1 MKSFA
6 IAVLVR
12 NQFGVLNRVT
22 SMFRRRQF
30 NIESLNVS
38 ETETKELSRITVISA
53 GEEQQKEQLI
63 NQLYKLPDV
72 VSVKQLDD
80 RTCVS
85 REVLLIKVE
94 NTPETRRDILDTA
107 QAFGATTEDYSRESI
122 MFQLTAKRRMI
133 DEFIELMS
141 DFNILEICRTGVCT
155 LERGAEVLRP
165 TVNL

>member
-1 MKSFA
+1 MNRFA

-38 ETETKELSRITVISA
+38 ETETNEFSRITVIST
-53 GEEQQKEQLI
+53 GDDVKKEQLK

-72 VSVKQLDD
+72 VSVKELDD

-85 REVLLIKVE
+85 REVLLIKVKH
-94 NTPETRRDILDTA
+94 TAATRRDILDAA
-107 QAFGATTEDYSRESI
+107 QAFGAKTEDYSRDTVI
-122 MFQLTAKRRMI
+122 FQLTAKRRMI
-133 DEFIELMS
+133 DEFISLMS
-141 DFNILEICRTGVCT
+141 DYDIIEICRTGVCT
-155 LERGAEVLRP
+155 LERGEDVLRQ

>member
-1 MKSFA
+1 MNRFA

-38 ETETKELSRITVISA
+38 ETETNEFSRITVIST
-53 GEEQQKEQLI
+53 GDDVKKEQFI

-85 REVLLIKVE
+85 REVLLIKVKH
-94 NTPETRRDILDTA
+94 TPETRRDILDAA
-107 QAFGATTEDYSRESI
+107 QAFGASTEDYSRDTVI
-122 MFQLTAKRRMI
+122 FQLTAKRRMI
-133 DEFIELMS
+133 DEFISLMG
-141 DFNILEICRTGVCT
+141 DYEIIEICRTGVCT
-155 LERGAEVLRP
+155 LERGEDVLRQ